1 MRRIAIGT
9 VVVVGLVVVLLGG
22 MRLSWELGEVV
33 VLRAQDDAGAFHDTR
48 LWVVDVD
55 GAAYVRT
62 GNPQSPWLLRVR
74 AHPDVEVTRAGS
86 TAPFRAVPVDD
97 PGIRDRVNA
106 AVAEKYGFSETTLR
120 ATLLRPER
128 VTPVRLDPR

>member
-1 MRRIAIGT
+1 MRRIAIAL
-9 VVVVGLVVVLLGG
+9 VAVVGLVVVLLGG
-22 MRLSWELGEVV
+22 MRLSWELGEGVV
-33 VLRAQDDAGAFHDTR
+33 GRAQDDDGAFHDTR

-74 AHPDVEVTRAGS
+74 AHPDVEVTRAGA
-86 TAPFRAVPVDD
+86 TASFRAVPVED

-120 ATLLRPER
+120 ATFLTPER

>member
-1 MRRIAIGT
+1 MRRIAIAL
-9 VVVVGLVVVLLGG
+9 VAVVGLVVVLLGG

-33 VLRAQDDAGAFHDTR
+33 VVRAQDDDGAFHDTR

-74 AHPDVEVTRAGS
+74 AHPDVEVTRAGA
-86 TAPFRAVPVDD
+86 TASFRAVPVED

-120 ATLLRPER
+120 ATFLTPER

>member
-1 MRRIAIGT
+1 MRRIAIALAAL
-9 VVVVGLVVVLLGG
+9 VGLVVLLFGA

-33 VLRAQDDAGAFHDTR
+33 VLRAADDEGGVHETR

-62 GNPQSPWLLRVR
+62 GSPQSPWLLRVR
-74 AHPDVEVTRAGS
+74 AHPDVVVTRTGA
-86 TAPFRAVPVDD
+86 TAAFRAVPVDD
-97 PGIRDRVNA
+97 AAVRDRVNA
-106 AVAEKYGFSETTLR
+106 AVAEKYGFSDAVLR
-120 ATLLRPER
+120 ATFLVPAR